1 MVIKLSFRE
10 RILFLL
16 NRLPVPVYDA
26 FANVLVG
33 RALMVCNSSGIFDIL
48 HDSPRSLSELAA
60 KVGMSTRGVDV
71 LLQTMEVAGYVTRD
85 ANGFRNSKIAERWL
99 TRASPH
105 YIGNLVRYF
114 ETLFYRWE
122 YLGETVQRGEP
133 RKPYFEFFSGKDW
146 EIYTLGMMDLARLLM
161 PEVLRIVTLP
171 RDARRLLDLGGS
183 HGLYSIELCKR
194 YPELKADVIDFEKA
208 VEIGRRI
215 SEEYQMSSRITYRA
229 ADFKKDD
236 FQRDY
241 DVVLAFNVIHG
252 LKPSED
258 LSLMKKIALA
268 LNTGGLLY
276 IMDQVRNG
284 EGRSSV
290 SRLIPAVVGLNL
302 FNEIGGNA
310 YTFSEIRE
318 WCSEAGFVECAEKKL
333 RVPGVGIIRARVP

>member
-1 MVIKLSFRE
+1 MAINLSFRE

-16 NRLPVPVYDA
+16 NRLPVPIYDA

-33 RALMVCNSSGIFDIL
+33 RALMVCNSSGIFDVL
-48 HDSPRSLSELAA
+48 HESPRSLPELAA

-85 ANGFRNSKIAERWL
+85 ANRFRNSVIAERWL
-99 TRASPH
+99 TSTSPH

-114 ETLFYRWE
+114 ETLFSRWE
-122 YLGETVQRGEP
+122 YLGETVERGEP
-133 RKPYFEFFSGKDW
+133 GKPYFEFFSGKDW

-161 PEVLRIVTLP
+161 PEVLKIVTLP
-171 RDARRLLDLGGS
+171 RNARRLLDLGGS

-194 YPELKADVIDFEKA
+194 HPDLRADVIDFEKA
-208 VEIGRRI
+208 VMIGRKI
-215 SEEYQMSSRITYRA
+215 SEEHRTSSRITYRA
-229 ADFKKDD
+229 ADFKKDI

-252 LKPSED
+252 LKPSES

-268 LNTGGLLY
+268 LKRGGLLF
-276 IMDQVRNG
+276 IMDQVRNRQSG
-284 EGRSSV
+284 SSV

-310 YTFSEIRE
+310 YTFDEIRE
-318 WCSEAGFVECAEKKL
+318 WCSEAGFVECAEKRL
-333 RVPGVGIIRARVP
+333 RVPGVSIVYARMP